1 MRFSL
6 EGKVALLTAAC
17 GCAGVGIALLLQQL
31 IGNLWISVFLTLL
44 IILPGAIFVSRR
56 FARRLRRTLTA
67 VSDGI
72 SGMRDND
79 FSVSVAGY
87 RADEL
92 GELVRAYNGL
102 GDVLREERQGL
113 LQRELLLDTV
123 IQATPLSMVLT
134 NATGRVV
141 YSNVAARQTF
151 LVGRKLEGLDF
162 KELVAATPEPLQ

>member
-6 EGKVALLTAAC
+6 EGKLALLTAAC
-17 GCAGVGIALLLQQL
+17 ACAAVAIALVLQQL

-44 IILPGAIFVSRR
+44 VILPSAIFLSRR
-56 FARRLRRTLTA
+56 LARRLRRTLTA

-102 GDVLREERQGL
+102 GEVLREERQGL

-123 IQATPLSMVLT
+123 IQSTPLAL
-134 NATGRVV
+134 
-141 YSNVAARQTF
+141 
-151 LVGRKLEGLDF
+151 LL
-162 KELVAATPEPLQ
+162 